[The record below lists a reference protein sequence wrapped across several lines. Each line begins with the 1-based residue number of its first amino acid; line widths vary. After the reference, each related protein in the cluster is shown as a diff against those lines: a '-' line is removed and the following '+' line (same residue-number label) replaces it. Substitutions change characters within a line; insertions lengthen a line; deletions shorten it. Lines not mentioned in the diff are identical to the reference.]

1 MFFFFPGVPLVPCM
15 LSGFNLSVVFI
26 FEWIHVV
33 DTYAKQLDN
42 RLFAW
47 HPRFTHVSL
56 SFLHMIPVLDDN
68 KALDKARIK
77 PWRASKW
84 LQTVHMR
91 LDNQG

>member
-1 MFFFFPGVPLVPCM
+1 M

-33 DTYAKQLDN
+33 DTYANQLDN

-47 HPRFTHVSL
+47 YPRFTHVSL
-56 SFLHMIPVLDDN
+56 SFLHMIPVLDDL
-68 KALDKARIK
+68 ASVFLARIK

-84 LQTVHMR
+84 
-91 LDNQG
+91 